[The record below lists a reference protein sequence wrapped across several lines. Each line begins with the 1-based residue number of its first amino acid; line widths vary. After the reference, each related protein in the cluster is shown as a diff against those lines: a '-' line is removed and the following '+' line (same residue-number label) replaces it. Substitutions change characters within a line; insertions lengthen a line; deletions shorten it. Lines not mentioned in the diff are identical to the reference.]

1 MLNIRDPQITQQN
14 FGASRLRNTSS
25 GLGSDEPVVSSA
37 FDTAR
42 LGWTEPPRSDSEAQG
57 AAATHG
63 TRHDGQCHLFVDE
76 VVRC

>member
-1 MLNIRDPQITQQN
+1 MLNIRDPQIVQQN
-14 FGASRLRNTSS
+14 FDPSRSRNTSS
-25 GLGSDEPVVSSA
+25 GLGSDELVVSSA

-42 LGWTEPPRSDSEAQG
+42 LGWTEPSRSDPEAQG

-63 TRHDGQCHLFVDE
+63 ARHDGQCHLFVDE